1 MPNPYP
7 WLRYLGMIPKPEH
20 SEFGFRIENTD
31 KTVRLL
37 ILTVANSVF
46 RTKQLLIQEAPD
58 LCYQK
63 ALADSQS
70 ETDGPAEEVVS
81 VTDSDIAQY
90 RAVHPNVKLQRKSSG
105 R

>member
-1 MPNPYP
+1 
-7 WLRYLGMIPKPEH
+7 MIPKPEH
-20 SEFGFRIENTD
+20 SEFGFRIEHTD

-63 ALADSQS
+63 ALADFQS
-70 ETDGPAEEVVS
+70 ETDSPAEEVIS

-90 RAVHPNVKLQRKSSG
+90 RAFHPNMKLQRKSSG